1 MAGLRA
7 PGAGNIK
14 SGLSVG
20 DTSITRKPNCP
31 KELLL
36 DNHAIDAWHSNLGI
50 MLERKSFASE
60 DIPHLINYCN
70 AISKIIKLE
79 AQFADLKNLTDV
91 TSAGSLKLH
100 PYVTA
105 HNIFTNQSLKLASQL
120 GLTPMAR
127 ARMLSGGKD
136 KGEEDDEDDFKEY

>member
-1 MAGLRA
+1 MSAGRA
-7 PGAGNIK
+7 LGGGNVK
-14 SGLSVG
+14 GGLTVG

-31 KELLL
+31 KDLLL
-36 DNHAIDAWHSNLGI
+36 DSHAVDAWHSNLSI

-79 AQFADLKNLTDV
+79 EKFTDIRNLTDV
-91 TSAGSLKLH
+91 SASGSLKLH
-100 PYVTA
+100 PHVTA
-105 HNIFTNQSLKLASQL
+105 HNMFTNQSLKLAAQL

-127 ARMLSGGKD
+127 ARMIGAGKG
-136 KGEEDDEDDFKEY
+136 GEEDDEDDFKEF